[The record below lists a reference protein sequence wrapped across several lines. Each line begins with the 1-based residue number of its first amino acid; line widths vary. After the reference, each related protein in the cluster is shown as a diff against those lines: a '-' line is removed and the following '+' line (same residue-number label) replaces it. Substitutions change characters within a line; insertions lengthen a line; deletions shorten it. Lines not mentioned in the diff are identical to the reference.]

1 MYGVAIALR
10 PVLCEDIGQM
20 IQDIVTHD
28 RERFHAEYFQ
38 KLAGFVENKIEK
50 IEMEFT
56 KMTRILN
63 DCEYESYEMTQKWNL
78 LDENELEWAYI
89 LDDIFINSNKVVDSK
104 YRPDPDYVLS
114 LDLYDDSD
122 DDSDD
127 D

>member
-1 MYGVAIALR
+1 
-10 PVLCEDIGQM
+10 
-20 IQDIVTHD
+20 
-28 RERFHAEYFQ
+28 
-38 KLAGFVENKIEK
+38 
-50 IEMEFT
+50 
-56 KMTRILN
+56 
-63 DCEYESYEMTQKWNL
+63 MTQKWDL
-78 LDENELEWAYI
+78 LDENQLEWSYI